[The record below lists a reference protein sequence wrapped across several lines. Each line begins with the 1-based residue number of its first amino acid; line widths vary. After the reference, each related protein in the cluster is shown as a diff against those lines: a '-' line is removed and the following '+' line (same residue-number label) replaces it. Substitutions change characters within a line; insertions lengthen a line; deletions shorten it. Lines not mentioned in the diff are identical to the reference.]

1 MGNGPKRG
9 PEPDFVPDASTRRPV
24 PPWARDMVRLL
35 DSALRVPGTDF
46 RVGLDAL
53 IGLLFPGG
61 GDAVGAVPALLLLA
75 LALRH
80 GVPPVIVLRMLL
92 NIGIDALL
100 GAVPLLG
107 DLFDAAYRANEKNLA
122 LLEEH
127 GGTGR
132 RPGVTDYL
140 VVGGAMLLVVLLAL
154 LPIVLVGLALE
165 AIFGG

>member
-1 MGNGPKRG
+1 MADGPKRDLE
-9 PEPDFVPDASTRRPV
+9 PELLPDASARVPI
-24 PPWARDMVRLL
+24 PPWARELVRLL

-53 IGLLFPGG
+53 IGLIFPGG
-61 GDAVGAVPALLLLA
+61 GDAVGAVPALLILG

-92 NIGIDALL
+92 NIGLDALL

-107 DLFDAAYRANEKNLA
+107 DLFDAAFRANEKNLA
-122 LLEEH
+122 LLEKH
-127 GGTGR
+127 GGASR

-140 VVGGAMLLVVLLAL
+140 VVGGAMLVVVVLAL

-165 AIFGG
+165 AIFSG

>member
-1 MGNGPKRG
+1 M
-9 PEPDFVPDASTRRPV
+9 
-24 PPWARDMVRLL
+24 
-35 DSALRVPGTDF
+35 DSAVRVPGTEF

-61 GDAVGAVPALLLLA
+61 GDAAGAVPALLLLG

-107 DLFDAAYRANEKNLA
+107 DLFDAAYRANEKNLD

-127 GGTGR
+127 ADAGR
-132 RPGVTDYL
+132 RPGLADYA
-140 VVGGAMLLVVLLAL
+140 VVGGAMLIVVALAL
-154 LPIVLVGLALE
+154 LPIVLVGLVLSAM
-165 AIFGG
+165 FGG

>member
-1 MGNGPKRG
+1 MSESRSPL
-9 PEPDFVPDASTRRPV
+9 PV
-24 PPWARDMVRLL
+24 PPWTRELVRLL

-53 IGLLFPGG
+53 IGLFFPGG
-61 GDAVGAVPALLLLA
+61 GDALGAVPALLLLG

-92 NIGIDALL
+92 NIAIDALL

-132 RPGVTDYL
+132 RPGVSDYL
-140 VVGGAMLLVVLLAL
+140 VVGGAMALVVVLAL
-154 LPIVLVGLALE
+154 LPLLLVGLALG
-165 AIFGG
+165 ALFGE